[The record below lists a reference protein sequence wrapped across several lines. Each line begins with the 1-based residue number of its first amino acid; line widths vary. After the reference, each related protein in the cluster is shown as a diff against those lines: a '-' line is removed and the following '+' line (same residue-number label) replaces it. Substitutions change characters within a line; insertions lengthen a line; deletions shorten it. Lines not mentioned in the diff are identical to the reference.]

1 MTYWPPSLIHEANH
15 CRLFLMVHGAHLLFS
30 SQIPQNYDQGKAKAI
45 GHLKAL
51 EDGIAKK
58 LCLKKGV

>member
-1 MTYWPPSLIHEANH
+1 MKPTTAARSL
-15 CRLFLMVHGAHLLFS
+15 VHGAHLLFS

-45 GHLKAL
+45 GHLKAS

-58 LCLKKGV
+58 LCLKKDV